1 MTRLDRYLDRYR
13 LTSIYVLILFFAA
26 FVLSEPVQ
34 YCRFGHRENG
44 PSEVDFC
51 MGVTMHYNVSSNH
64 HDMYLTME
72 IPRESA
78 LGWTAIGTGSSMKGS
93 LMVIVYGNPSDQHDP
108 IVSIRTVDG
117 HSQPKLVSQDQMG
130 GTDLRVL
137 QASWV
142 QGTRGMTVAKIA
154 LVCLSCEK
162 WPGAP
167 ISAQAPSQPWIWA
180 WNDNQDFQVFSYDAH
195 LRMHKHHAKNGG
207 WGVFYVDMARSVSTV
222 ESAPSLPPI
231 RTGISRLGTSDS
243 PTSAGGLVSS
253 IRENVM
259 QSIHGFV
266 MFIAFFI
273 LFPLGTIAMRSGSS
287 KSFKYHWSIQLV
299 AALFAWSGAIIG
311 LLMDHNINTL
321 HQWIGVFLGAYLFI
335 QGLLGWQHH
344 RVFVRIRRRHWVSY
358 SHIWFGR
365 LTLVLGWTNI
375 ITGML
380 LSGTSTTWIASM
392 AGLIAVNALV
402 LSFWIWK
409 ASRRQLRTKV
419 SPADEAASQSLW
431 PDPKQGEYFA
441 LGTIDEDDGT
451 DSEGERENKKNNRAP
466 YDPVRESSGQ

>member
-1 MTRLDRYLDRYR
+1 MARLDRYLDRHC
-13 LTSIYVLILFFAA
+13 LASIYVLILFFAA

-34 YCRFGHRENG
+34 YCRFGHREDG

-51 MGVTMHYNVSSNH
+51 MGITMHYNVSSHH

-93 LMVIVYGNPSDQHDP
+93 LMMIVYGNPSDQHDP

-154 LVCLSCEK
+154 VVCLSCEK

-180 WNDNQDFQVFSYDAH
+180 WNDNQDFKVFSYDAH
-195 LRMHKHHAKNGG
+195 LRMHKHHAKDGG

-243 PTSAGGLVSS
+243 PISAGGLVSS

-287 KSFKYHWSIQLV
+287 NSFKYHWSIQLV
-299 AALFAWSGAIIG
+299 AALFAW
-311 LLMDHNINTL
+311 
-321 HQWIGVFLGAYLFI
+321 FGAYYWPFDGPSHKHPPPLVCPW
-335 QGLLGWQHH
+335 LDQHYYRH
-344 RVFVRIRRRHWVSY
+344 VAVRNQHYLDRFY
-358 SHIWFGR
+358 GR
-365 LTLVLGWTNI
+365 TDC
-375 ITGML
+375 
-380 LSGTSTTWIASM
+380 
-392 AGLIAVNALV
+392 
-402 LSFWIWK
+402 
-409 ASRRQLRTKV
+409 
-419 SPADEAASQSLW
+419 PDEAASQSLW

-451 DSEGERENKKNNRAP
+451 DSEGERENKKNSRAP